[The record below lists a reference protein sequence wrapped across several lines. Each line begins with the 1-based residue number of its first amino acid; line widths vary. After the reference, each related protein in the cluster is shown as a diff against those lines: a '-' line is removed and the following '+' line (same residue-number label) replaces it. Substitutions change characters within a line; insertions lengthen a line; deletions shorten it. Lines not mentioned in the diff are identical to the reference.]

1 MDYLQPKGDVE
12 MAWLVHKILP
22 LARNK
27 RCWYWNFNV
36 KGNDLLQQNRAIEWK
51 HDDMMDIDICFFV
64 QSILAS
70 FTEVSLS
77 NVSLSEIDLSV
88 QIN

>member
-1 MDYLQPKGDVE
+1 M
-12 MAWLVHKILP
+12 IFC
-22 LARNK
+22 NK
-27 RCWYWNFNV
+27 TV
-36 KGNDLLQQNRAIEWK
+36 QEWK

-64 QSILAS
+64 QSILAT